1 MPAPYEELIVW
12 QKAIDLS
19 VLIYCLTKEYPDIE
33 RFGLTNQL
41 RRASVSIPSHIAEGF
56 GRATS
61 VEYKSFLGHA
71 RGSLYELQT
80 QLVIAGKLEFGSKES
95 REKAFKLSTEIG
107 KMLVA
112 MVKKLSL
119 PTAQS
124 PTTQSPTA
132 QSPTAQSPTA
142 PTG

>member
-1 MPAPYEELIVW
+1 MSAPYEELIVW

-19 VLIYCLTKEYPDIE
+19 VLIYLLTKEYPDTE

-41 RRASVSIPSHIAEGF
+41 RRVSVSIPSNIAEGF
-56 GRATS
+56 GRSTS
-61 VEYKSFLGHA
+61 AEYKSFLGHA

-80 QLVIAGKLEFGSKES
+80 QLVIAGKLEFGSAES
-95 REKAFKLSTEIG
+95 REKAYEISTEVG

-112 MVKKLSL
+112 MMKKLSQEKTL
-119 PTAQS
+119 QGS
-124 PTTQSPTA
+124 PNI
-132 QSPTAQSPTA
+132 